1 MAEPERGFLMSL
13 TPYADANDLLRLL
26 IARQQVVFGA
36 KLIGVYLYGSL
47 AWGDF
52 DRDSSDIDLLAALD
66 SDITEAEAE
75 SIRQMHEAIAR
86 EYPVWNDRIEVQY
99 YAREGLRHYRTQS
112 RRMGNISPGEPFHV
126 IEAGADWLSN
136 WYAVRTYGLALLGAP
151 PDTLI
156 DPISAAEFQQVVRLY
171 AEEWRERIHETRD
184 WPGAQAYA
192 VLTLCRALYTLR
204 FGEQVSKPQAAQW
217 AAAQWPEWAELLH
230 HALLCRRNP
239 SQPRFTFAQAVA
251 FVGFM
256 LEKIAAEP
264 ASAGG

>member
-1 MAEPERGFLMSL
+1 MHP
-13 TPYADANDLLRLL
+13 TPYTAANEVLRHL
-26 IARQQVVFGA
+26 IARQQALFGA

-52 DRDSSDIDLLAALD
+52 DPDSSDIDLLAALD
-66 SDITEAEAE
+66 SDLSEAEAE
-75 SIRQMHEAIAR
+75 SVRQMHEAIAR
-86 EYPVWNDRIEVQY
+86 EYPAWNDRIEVQY

-136 WYAVRTYGLALLGAP
+136 WYAVRTYGLTLLGAP

-171 AEEWRERIHETRD
+171 AEDWRTRIDETRD

-192 VLTLCRALYTLR
+192 VLTMCRALYTLR
-204 FGEQVSKPQAAQW
+204 SGEQVSKPQAAQW
-217 AAAQWPEWAELLH
+217 AAAHWPEWANLLH
-230 HALLCRRNP
+230 NALLCRRNP
-239 SQPRFTFAQAVA
+239 AQPRFAFAEAVA

-256 LEKIAAEP
+256 LEKIAAES
-264 ASAGG
+264 ASTGR

>member
-1 MAEPERGFLMSL
+1 MHP
-13 TPYADANDLLRLL
+13 TPYAAVNEVLHHL
-26 IARQQVVFGA
+26 IARQKALFGA

-52 DRDSSDIDLLAALD
+52 DPDSSDIDLLAALD
-66 SDITEAEAE
+66 SDLTEAEAE
-75 SIRQMHEAIAR
+75 AVRQMHEAIAR
-86 EYPVWNDRIEVQY
+86 EYPIWNDRIEVQY
-99 YAREGLRHYRTQS
+99 YAREGLRHFRTQS

-136 WYAVRTYGLALLGAP
+136 WYAVRVYSLTLLGAP

-156 DPISAAEFQQVVRLY
+156 DPISTAEFQQVVRVY
-171 AEEWRERIHETRD
+171 AEDWRVRIHETRD

-192 VLTLCRALYTLR
+192 VLTMCRALYTLR
-204 FGEQVSKPQAAQW
+204 SGEQVSKPQAAHW
-217 AAAQWPEWAELLH
+217 VAAHWPEWAELLH
-230 HALLCRRNP
+230 QALLCRRHP
-239 SQPRFTFAQAVA
+239 SQPRFAFAEAVA

-264 ASAGG
+264 ASTGG